1 MRNEPV
7 IIAAHGP
14 TFQIM
19 KSQLT
24 QRCVYI
30 KLPCALTLAG
40 FPSPISNVV
49 SSEIFS
55 EENDLAVCFF
65 FIPVV
70 ENTEQD

>member
-1 MRNEPV
+1 
-7 IIAAHGP
+7 
-14 TFQIM
+14 M
-19 KSQLT
+19 KLQLT

-40 FPSPISNVV
+40 LPSPISDID

-55 EENDLAVCFF
+55 EENDFAVCFF

-70 ENTEQD
+70 ENNEQD